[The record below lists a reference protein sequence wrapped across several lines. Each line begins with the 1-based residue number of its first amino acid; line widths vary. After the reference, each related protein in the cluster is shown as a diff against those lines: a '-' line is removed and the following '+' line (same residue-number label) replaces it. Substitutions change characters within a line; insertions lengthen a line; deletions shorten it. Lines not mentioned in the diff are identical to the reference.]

1 MERASPIKR
10 RNERMKMKRKKNKTV
25 CKLRRKMERKKLN
38 PKREKLLKTLNDV
51 LIVSGRNEIVNK
63 GILLKNKVLSGL
75 FFLCRN

>member
-1 MERASPIKR
+1 MERASLIKR